1 MSSRTSRTK
10 RTPQGPKGDKGD
22 QGIPGPGEVELVFT
36 VKDLYDNTG
45 NSNPSPSND
54 FPNTIYPAA
63 GPPVP
68 ASDGGRIG
76 TFILNVNKVDDTVSV
91 EFKVPSSY
99 VAGTSMIVDTHIL
112 LKRASGP
119 DPTPPG
125 NVQLRLRADFRGNG
139 EEWGQGTGSINY
151 KQTVLSPITPVS
163 EPTGNANFLSARHLR
178 ITFNL
183 PGGFANPG
191 DWALFSFDRTIVA
204 ETPYNDAIYL
214 GVVSVRYTT

>member
-10 RTPQGPKGDKGD
+10 RTPQGPQGPQGPKGDKGD
-22 QGIPGPGEVELVFT
+22 QGIPGPAGPGEVELVFT

-45 NSNPSPSND
+45 NFNLSPSND

-91 EFKVPSSY
+91 EFKIPNSY
-99 VAGTSMIVDTHIL
+99 VAGTPMIVDTHIL

-119 DPTPPG
+119 NP
-125 NVQLRLRADFRGNG
+125 LRHR
-139 EEWGQGTGSINY
+139 EM
-151 KQTVLSPITPVS
+151 
-163 EPTGNANFLSARHLR
+163 
-178 ITFNL
+178 
-183 PGGFANPG
+183 
-191 DWALFSFDRTIVA
+191 FSS
-204 ETPYNDAIYL
+204 
-214 GVVSVRYTT
+214 G